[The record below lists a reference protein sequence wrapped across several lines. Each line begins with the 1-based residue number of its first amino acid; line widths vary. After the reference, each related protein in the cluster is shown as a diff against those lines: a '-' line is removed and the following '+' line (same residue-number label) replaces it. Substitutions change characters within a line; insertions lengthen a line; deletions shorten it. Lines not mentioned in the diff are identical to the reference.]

1 MIIESIVDHC
11 NAMNCDC
18 VCISTNKICP
28 LYDLDNYRCMLECI
42 PSEWDIQKIKKAFDD
57 LKTFDYGR

>member
-1 MIIESIVDHC
+1 MMIECIADHC

-18 VCISTNKICP
+18 VCVMTNALCP

-42 PSEWDIQKIKKAFDD
+42 PADWDIQKIKKAFDD
-57 LKTFDYGR
+57 LKTFDHGR